1 MPGEPGERPVRRAH
15 IATHRAYRRL
25 RGREHV
31 YLAQLAAAERRF
43 EDVLDALI
51 PVSVALLV
59 ERDFNRLLE
68 KILLGAKA
76 LCHADGGTMYL
87 RTADDRLQFAILH
100 TDSLHLALGGSTGQ
114 VIPYEPVP
122 LFDAGTGEPSHRH
135 IAAYAALSGSTVNVA
150 DAYATAGFDF
160 SGTRAFDRQTGYRS
174 LSLLT
179 IPLKDGQGRV
189 IGVIQLLNAQDPAS
203 GRVIPF
209 DAARQR
215 VAEALAALAG
225 VTLEAYLREQS
236 LRQEIQ
242 QLRIEIDEARTAR
255 EAAEI
260 TTTESFRRLQQR
272 ARARRNRR
280 GTPGE

>member
-1 MPGEPGERPVRRAH
+1 MAILRQNK
-15 IATHRAYRRL
+15 RL
-25 RGREHV
+25 RQREQG
-31 YLAQLAAAERRF
+31 YRAQLAAAERRF
-43 EDVLDALI
+43 DDVLDALV
-51 PVSVALLV
+51 PVSVALLL

-76 LCHADGGTMYL
+76 LCHADGGTLYL

-100 TDSLHLALGGSTGQ
+100 TDSLRLALGGSTGQ
-114 VIPYEPVP
+114 PIPYEPVP
-122 LFDAGTGEPSHRH
+122 LFDVSTGEPNHRN
-135 IAAYAALSGSTVNVA
+135 IAAYAALSGSTVNIA
-150 DAYATAGFDF
+150 DAYETAGFDF

-174 LSLLT
+174 TSLLT

-209 DAARQR
+209 ESARQR
-215 VAEALAALAG
+215 VVEALAALAG
-225 VTLEAYLREQS
+225 VALEAYLREQS

-242 QLRIEIDEARTAR
+242 QLRIEVDEARKER

-260 TTTESFRRLQQR
+260 TATDSFRRLQER
-272 ARARRNRR
+272 ARARRSRR
-280 GTPGE
+280 GTPGEGT